1 MNGSL
6 VRFVNEELLQYL
18 TVVAET
24 VVDMLKELGVGMLQL
39 DGTGFPW
46 EMVKQF

>member
-1 MNGSL
+1 M
-6 VRFVNEELLQYL
+6 NEELLQYL
-18 TVVAET
+18 TVVT